1 MGVPEI
7 EPFAVENDN
16 PAGNAGD
23 IDHEVTAP
31 PVAVGF
37 AVVIAVPLVRVN
49 ELGE

>member
-1 MGVPEI
+1 M
-7 EPFAVENDN
+7 ENDN
-16 PAGNAGD
+16 PAGSDGE
-23 IDHEVTAP
+23 IDHDVTAP